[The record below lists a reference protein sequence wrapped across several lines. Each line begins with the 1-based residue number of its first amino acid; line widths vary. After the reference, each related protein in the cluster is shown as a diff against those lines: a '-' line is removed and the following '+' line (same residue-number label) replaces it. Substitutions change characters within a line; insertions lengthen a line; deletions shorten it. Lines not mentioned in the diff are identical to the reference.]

1 MIYDIDMIT
10 YEPILKR
17 LIANLDFMLYLLNRR
32 TRPQDICLLKF
43 KIVEKM
49 AKNEINDKNVIEQ
62 LSNYI
67 SKGPY

>member
-1 MIYDIDMIT
+1 
-10 YEPILKR
+10 
-17 LIANLDFMLYLLNRR
+17 MLYLLNRR

-43 KIVEKM
+43 KIVERMLKT
-49 AKNEINDKNVIEQ
+49 EINDKNVLEQ